1 MAEGISNWRI
11 DSSTTHIGSISIFTG
26 LSQFKQ
32 SSQLQLYPHF
42 WPAAKQVQYFLLQ
55 RVFLHVHMILK
66 SISFTPDLT
75 VLFAFAATHTGQQ
88 NPALHGSSL
97 ALKQGQ
103 FSSLQDI

>member
-1 MAEGISNWRI
+1 
-11 DSSTTHIGSISIFTG
+11 
-26 LSQFKQ
+26 
-32 SSQLQLYPHF
+32 
-42 WPAAKQVQYFLLQ
+42 
-55 RVFLHVHMILK
+55 MILK